1 MILNA
6 ASDSKDVWSEL
17 FYYFCTPY
25 NNWKLKTTF
34 LWLCGCKIIHFASH
48 LQQLQLFS
56 SYLLQW
62 WSNETGFRFLTWY
75 LFYSWYKARKSFF
88 CVIAI
93 VQLALKI
100 LFYHVLKSF
109 FCFLCCFLRLKIIN
123 CIFQCVKTRL
133 SNWQWCSLAYLT
145 CYQDTFEEENE
156 NVVHNKKEKK
166 SFFLENWREK
176 WKEKKDE
183 KDKQWRKTHTE
194 TVEKSELK
202 KRCVSERSIGISRIF
217 LQDNLIFFST
227 LTISSPFTIFKK
239 KSWHTKIQANPTFS
253 SLSPKPEVRGLTQ
266 LFTEKSTMCLYALQ
280 LLTETFKMYWEDK
293 GGPI

>member
-1 MILNA
+1 M
-6 ASDSKDVWSEL
+6 
-17 FYYFCTPY
+17 
-25 NNWKLKTTF
+25 
-34 LWLCGCKIIHFASH
+34 
-48 LQQLQLFS
+48 
-56 SYLLQW
+56 
-62 WSNETGFRFLTWY
+62 
-75 LFYSWYKARKSFF
+75 
-88 CVIAI
+88 IAI

-156 NVVHNKKEKK
+156 NVVHNKEGKK

-239 KSWHTKIQANPTFS
+239 KFRDVPKFKRTQRLALWASNPKLEVW
-253 SLSPKPEVRGLTQ
+253 LS
-266 LFTEKSTMCLYALQ
+266 CLLRKVLCVCMHYN
-280 LLTETFKMYWEDK
+280 Y
-293 GGPI
+293 